1 MTTQPTLATFQS
13 AQKDTRFQSHEDQ
26 VAPDGATE
34 TDGQASSNIDLEIEA
49 KRSSPRGSGVPVIT
63 PIWSLARQM
72 GYASI
77 FYGLRLRG
85 QFPSRL
91 LASPSDIWPGD
102 PAIGALMPEGLFRH
116 QGAETSGDI
125 PDFTDPD
132 LPLSLKTWLHS
143 FVWLRDLATL
153 DDIRKARAIAEPA
166 LKEWL
171 VHYSRW
177 DKTAWAPHV
186 VGLRLMALINHA
198 PLVLASKDLVYR
210 SKVLNALAHQGR
222 HLSRTLDMAEP
233 GLPRI
238 QAACGLMFSS
248 ILLPGGEARTKPGL
262 RMLER
267 ELDQVLLA
275 DGTPESRNP
284 EDLVEILQLLITL
297 RDGYR
302 AARKTPPTI
311 LQVTIDKA
319 AAALRGI
326 RLKGYGLAAF
336 NGARHG
342 QNRRIQ
348 HCIDMSESQ
357 ASAQLSARQGGYQR
371 LEGGQSAVVMDTGL
385 APRGTLSAKAHAG
398 ALAFEFAHGG
408 AALVVNCG
416 AVSADMD
423 CGVPADALRAT
434 AAHSAPVI
442 NNTNVARLKENGE
455 IGKTAKRLATGRTN
469 DADGQAVRS
478 LCDAYAQRYNYT
490 IERTL
495 WLSSDGRTLAGNDH
509 LKTANGKAP
518 RSKKDRELD
527 VRFHLHPDVTCTETQ
542 DGALLRLKDGTWWQF
557 RAQGAT
563 VALEP
568 SLYVTVES
576 ARAVPTQQIVLNVPL
591 EDAQHSIN
599 WSFQEGKSTSD
610 S

>member
-1 MTTQPTLATFQS
+1 MTTQPGLATFQS
-13 AQKDTRFQSHEDQ
+13 APEDTRFQSHEDQ
-26 VAPDGATE
+26 AAPTPPHDEAASAPDIA
-34 TDGQASSNIDLEIEA
+34 LEIEA
-49 KRSSPRGSGVPVIT
+49 QRSSPRRHGTPILT

-77 FYGLRLRG
+77 LYGLRLRG

-102 PAIGALMPEGLFRH
+102 PAIGALMQEGLFRH
-116 QGAETSGDI
+116 KGAETSGAI

-132 LPLSLKTWLHS
+132 LPLPLKRWLHS

-177 DKTAWAPHV
+177 DKVAWAPDV
-186 VGLRLMALINHA
+186 VGMRLMSLINHA

-210 SKVLNALAHQGR
+210 SKVLNVLAHQGR
-222 HLSRTLDMAEP
+222 HLSRTLDMAPP

-238 QAACGLMFSS
+238 RAACGLMFSS
-248 ILLPGGEARTKPGL
+248 ILLPGGEGRTKPGL

-267 ELDQVLLA
+267 ELGQMLLA
-275 DGTPESRNP
+275 DGIPETRNP
-284 EDLVEILQLLITL
+284 EDLVAVLELLITL

-302 AARKTPPTI
+302 AARKTPPTLI
-311 LQVTIDKA
+311 QVTIDKA

-342 QNRRIQ
+342 QDRLIQ

-371 LEGGQSAVVMDTGL
+371 LEGGPSAVIMDTGL
-385 APRGTLSAKAHAG
+385 APRGTLSARAHAG
-398 ALAFEFAHGG
+398 ALAFEFAHNG
-408 AALVVNCG
+408 AALIVNCG
-416 AVSADMD
+416 AVSTDME
-423 CGVPADALRAT
+423 CGVPASALRAT

-442 NNTNVARLKENGE
+442 NNTNIGRLKDNGE
-455 IGKTAKRLATGRTN
+455 IGKTAKRLATGRNN
-469 DADGQAVRS
+469 DAGGHAVRS
-478 LCDAYAQRYNYT
+478 FCDAYAQRYNYT
-490 IERTL
+490 VERTL
-495 WLSSDGRTLAGNDH
+495 WLSQNGLTLAGNDH

-518 RSKKDRELD
+518 RNKQDRELD
-527 VRFHLHPDVTCTETQ
+527 IRFHLHPDVTCSETQ
-542 DGALLRLKDGTWWQF
+542 DGALLRLKDGTWWRF
-557 RAQGAT
+557 RAEGAK
-563 VALEP
+563 VSIEP
-568 SLYVTVES
+568 SLYVTLRG
-576 ARAVPTQQIVLNVPL
+576 AQALPTQQIVLNLSL
-591 EDAQHSIN
+591 EAAQHSVN
-599 WSFQEGKSTSD
+599 WTFEEGKST
-610 S
+610 